1 LSRVLRGMKNSEK
14 GKGKCR
20 RVRLVTLNLLRKV
33 GKYLKSTRWKSLS
46 KKAVWAV
53 CTLAYWGSF
62 RLGELLTGKS
72 KIFDQYSDLL
82 GGDVSMEGGKAV
94 RVRVKSP
101 KVVGRGE
108 EVVWVGKVADRTLCP
123 VSAVGRLLRELRKR
137 GLRKDDRPAFRL
149 ASGRSLT
156 RGRFLRALNSLL
168 RLEGEAGVSGKSFR
182 SGLPTDLLNI
192 AGKREDDTT
201 KFLGRWAGRS
211 YQSYQRLK
219 REVQLKTCDRVQSLV
234 LTNFPVQVQ
243 GGARAGTRSESS
255 VPVSQKLEIRTP
267 PALRP
272 RRPAGTKRNQGLAR
286 RG

>member
-1 LSRVLRGMKNSEK
+1 MKNSEK

-20 RVRLVTLNLLRKV
+20 RVRPVTLNLLRKV
-33 GKYLKSTRWKSLS
+33 GMYLNSTRWKSLS

-72 KIFDQYSDLL
+72 KIFYQYSDLL
-82 GGDVSMEGGKAV
+82 GGDVSMEGEKAV

-108 EVVWVGKVADRTLCP
+108 EVVWVRKVADRTLCP
-123 VSAVGRLLRELRKR
+123 VRAVERLLRELRKQ

-149 ASGRSLT
+149 ASGRFFT

-168 RLEGEAGVSGKSFR
+168 RLEGEAGVTGKSFR

-201 KFLGRWAGRS
+201 RFLGRWAGRS

-219 REVQLKTCDRVQSLV
+219 REVQLKTRDRVQSLV

-243 GGARAGTRSESS
+243 GGGRAGTN
-255 VPVSQKLEIRTP
+255 PDLQF
-267 PALRP
+267 
-272 RRPAGTKRNQGLAR
+272 Q
-286 RG
+286 

>member
-1 LSRVLRGMKNSEK
+1 MKNSEK
-14 GKGKCR
+14 GKGKCKK
-20 RVRLVTLNLLRKV
+20 VKPVTLNLLRKI
-33 GKYLKSTRWKSLS
+33 GTYLNSTRWRTIS

-72 KIFDQYSDLL
+72 KFFDRYSDLL
-82 GGDVSMEGGKAV
+82 GGDVSLEDKRAV

-108 EVVWVGKVADRTLCP
+108 EVVWVGKVADKTLCP
-123 VSAVGRLLRELRKR
+123 VRAVGRLLGELRKR
-137 GLRKDDRPAFRL
+137 GLSKDDRPVFRL

-156 RGRFLRALNSLL
+156 KGRFLRALNSIL
-168 RLEGEAGVSGKSFR
+168 RPEGEAGVTGKSFR

-192 AGKREDDTT
+192 AGKGEDDTT
-201 KFLGRWAGRS
+201 RFLGRWAGRS

-219 REVQLKTCDRVQSLV
+219 REVQLKTRDRVQSLV

-243 GGARAGTRSESS
+243 GGGRAGTGSGSS
-255 VPVSQKLEIRTP
+255 VPASRKLEIRTP
-267 PALRP
+267 LALRP
-272 RRPAGTKRNQGLAR
+272 RRPAKTKRNQGLAR